1 MKETIASI
9 LNTIRLPAEMT
20 QFEDKYLARVNKIAT
35 WFFALHVPAFVLV
48 AYVNDTGPGMAVLL
62 TAAVLIGPVVALK
75 TFKNPRHVSLMHG
88 FTSMLMGGLL
98 VHFGQGPV
106 QIEMH
111 FYFFALLAML
121 AIFANPLVI
130 LLAAGTVA
138 VHHLALWYFLP
149 ESVFNYDAPL
159 WVVLVH
165 AAFVVLESVA
175 TCYIARSFFD
185 NVIGL
190 ERIVQ
195 ARTKEVDHK
204 NRQMR
209 LVMDNVDQGLLTVD
223 RDGVVAN
230 ERSAVVDR
238 WLGECSAGERFV
250 DSLAR
255 VDQRT
260 ADAFEAGFD
269 QLLMGILPFEVAI
282 DQFPSTMAFDGRH
295 FGLEYTP
302 ISHDDELVQ
311 LLVVVTDRTA
321 IVRQEQL
328 ETEQRETM
336 SLIERSRRDQVG
348 FVEFFEE
355 AKVLVRAI
363 TENHC
368 EDTALLKR
376 TIHTLKG
383 NTMLYDVH
391 SIAKICERME
401 DDMSETG
408 GRPKATML
416 AELGERWGRITDSLR
431 VVIDG
436 GERDVV
442 QVRPDQYRQLL
453 EKALATPTNRELA
466 DLLMSLKLERTQE
479 RLERVGEQAQRIGN
493 RLGKRD
499 IQVEI
504 RDGGLRLEPSRW
516 ATFWQDFVHVVRNA
530 VDHGLESED
539 ERVARD
545 KQGGGTLTLATEVHG
560 DVFSIRIHD
569 DGRGIDWDRVRAKA
583 ADAGLPHETRADLE
597 AALFHDGLT
606 TRSEATVYSGR
617 GVGLSAVRTAC
628 EARGGEIHVESRLG
642 EGTAF
647 EFRFPASEM
656 APSPTE
662 FLAA

>member
-1 MKETIASI
+1 MKDTIASI

-48 AYVNDTGPGMAVLL
+48 AYANDTGPGMAVLL
-62 TAAVLIGPVVALK
+62 TAAVLIGPIVALK

-121 AIFANPLVI
+121 AIFANPMVI

-195 ARTKEVDHK
+195 ARTKEVDAK
-204 NRQMR
+204 NKQMR
-209 LVMDNVDQGLLTVD
+209 LVMDNVDQGLLTVN
-223 RDGVVAN
+223 RDGIMAE
-230 ERSAVVDR
+230 ERSAVVDH
-238 WLGECSAGERFV
+238 WLGECGGGTRFV

-260 ADAFEAGFD
+260 ADAFEAAFD
-269 QLLMGILPFEVAI
+269 QLLMGILPFEVSI
-282 DQFPSTMAFDGRH
+282 DQFPSTMAFDDRH
-295 FGLEYTP
+295 FGLDYTP
-302 ISHDDELVQ
+302 ISNNDELVQ

-336 SLIERSRRDQVG
+336 TLLERSRRDQVG
-348 FVEFFEE
+348 FLEFFEE

-363 TENHC
+363 TEHHC
-368 EDTALLKR
+368 EDLPLLKR

-383 NTMLYDVH
+383 NSMLYDVN
-391 SIAKICERME
+391 SVAKICERME

-408 GRPKATML
+408 GRPKASFERQL
-416 AELGERWGRITDSLR
+416 AERWDRLKDSLR
-431 VVIDG
+431 VVVDS

-442 QVRPDQYRQLL
+442 QVRPDEYRQLL

-466 DLLMSLKLERTQE
+466 ELLMSLKLERTQE
-479 RLERVGEQAQRIGN
+479 RLERVGEQAQRIGK

-504 RDGGLRLEPSRW
+504 EGGDLRLEPSRW

-539 ERVARD
+539 ERVARSKD
-545 KQGGGTLTLATEVHG
+545 GSGTLKLSTAIEGET
-560 DVFSIRIHD
+560 FSVRIHD
-569 DGRGIDWDRVRAKA
+569 DGRGIDWDSVRAKA
-583 ADAGLPHETRADLE
+583 AEAGIPHETRADLE
-597 AALFHDGLT
+597 SALFHDGLT

-617 GVGLSAVRTAC
+617 GVGLSAVRSAC
-628 EARGGEIHVESRLG
+628 EERGGHIHVESRLG
-642 EGTAF
+642 EGTTF